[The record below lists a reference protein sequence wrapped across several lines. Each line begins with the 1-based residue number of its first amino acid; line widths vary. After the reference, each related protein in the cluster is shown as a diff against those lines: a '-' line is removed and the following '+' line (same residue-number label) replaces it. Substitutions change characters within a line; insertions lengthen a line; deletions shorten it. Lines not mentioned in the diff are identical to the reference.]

1 MRDLEGAR
9 TIRGGASPVAEVRR
23 LRKERDNLKE
33 AVSNTET
40 ELMQVCT
47 RVCIL
52 ELTENLECDV
62 CKRCPPVLNELLM
75 GVVLYTI
82 VVFQGSLK
90 IFELAWKRGYLYMYI
105 RWGNP

>member
-9 TIRGGASPVAEVRR
+9 TMCGGASPIAEVRR

-47 RVCIL
+47 HVHIRALWRIWSVMCAKMS
-52 ELTENLECDV
+52 D
-62 CKRCPPVLNELLM
+62 ELLM
-75 GVVLYTI
+75 GVVPYTLA
-82 VVFQGSLK
+82 VF
-90 IFELAWKRGYLYMYI
+90 
-105 RWGNP
+105 